1 MDAVRN
7 PYSPGAGTRPPAL
20 VGRDG
25 EIESMDVA
33 LQRLRLGRDGR
44 SQMLTGLRGVG
55 KTVMLNEFEQLA
67 DARGFFHEHVEVG
80 EDGDLAPRLA
90 AAFRRVLLS
99 MEAKRRIGERVRR
112 ALGVLKAFS
121 IRLPGGPELSIDIDA
136 VYGPADSG
144 DLAMDLSATI
154 HRARR
159 GREGPRHGPADH
171 DRRAALRGTTDSRS
185 ARDGSSSRC
194 STDAPDHHRRCGA
207 SFARVT
213 HR

>member
-20 VGRDG
+20 VGRDN

-67 DARGFFHEHVEVG
+67 DARGFFREHVEVG
-80 EDGDLAPRLA
+80 EDGDLTARLA

-99 MEAKRRIGERVRR
+99 MEAKRRIGERGGR
-112 ALGVLKAFS
+112 G
-121 IRLPGGPELSIDIDA
+121 PGGLKGLPHHPS
-136 VYGPADSG
+136 
-144 DLAMDLSATI
+144 
-154 HRARR
+154 HR
-159 GREGPRHGPADH
+159 PP
-171 DRRAALRGTTDSRS
+171 
-185 ARDGSSSRC
+185 
-194 STDAPDHHRRCGA
+194 
-207 SFARVT
+207 V
-213 HR
+213 